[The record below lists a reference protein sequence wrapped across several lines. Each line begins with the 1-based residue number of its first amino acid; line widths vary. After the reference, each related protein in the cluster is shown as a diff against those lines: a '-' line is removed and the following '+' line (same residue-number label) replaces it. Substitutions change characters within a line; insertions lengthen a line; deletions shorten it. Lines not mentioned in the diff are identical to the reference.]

1 MFDRVGCALR
11 TIERNGAPGASWQ
24 ESLSS
29 NRVSRMLTMMTF
41 SHTLAAI
48 ALRLKRKEISVM
60 CSKIFAA
67 AVIFMAT
74 ALITSSFA
82 SAASDEFYRGK
93 VIRVVVGFSAGGG
106 FDAYARA
113 LSRRIGKYIPG
124 EPSVIVENMP
134 GAGSL
139 IAANHVYRVAK
150 PDGLTIGHFNG
161 NQILGQ
167 LLDSPGIEFDAR
179 KMGWIGAP
187 GYNHDLCII
196 SRQSGVASAEQ
207 WLASKTPLKVGGTAR
222 GATTDDGPK
231 VLKEAIGLP
240 LRVISGYKGTA
251 EIRVAV
257 ESGEVD
263 GLCGVSWMSV
273 RTTWHKAMESGQAI
287 VVLQSATKAHPDLPK
302 VPLSMSFAKTPEA
315 RQLLNAGIHQPSA
328 VTYGYSLP
336 PGTPKDRVQI
346 LRKAFAETVKDRE
359 FLAEAAK
366 ANLEISP
373 ASGEEIEQAIQ
384 NMFKTPPP
392 VVAKLKEILK

>member
-1 MFDRVGCALR
+1 MRF
-11 TIERNGAPGASWQ
+11 
-24 ESLSS
+24 
-29 NRVSRMLTMMTF
+29 
-41 SHTLAAI
+41 
-48 ALRLKRKEISVM
+48 RLL
-60 CSKIFAA
+60 
-67 AVIFMAT
+67 AT
-74 ALITSSFA
+74 ALTFGAMALVTSSLV
-82 SAASDEFYRGK
+82 SAAADDFYRGK
-93 VIRVVVGFSAGGG
+93 VIRIVVGFSAGGG

-113 LSRRIGKYIPG
+113 LSRRMGKYIPG
-124 EPSVIVENMP
+124 EPTVIVENMP

-167 LLDSPGIEFDAR
+167 LIGSPGIEFDAR
-179 KMGWIGAP
+179 KMLWIGAP
-187 GYNHDLCII
+187 GYNHDLCIV
-196 SRQSGVASAEQ
+196 SRQSGIASAEQ

-287 VVLQSATKAHPDLPK
+287 VALQNATKAHADLPK
-302 VPLSMSFAKTPEA
+302 VPLAMSFAKTPEA
-315 RQLLNAGIHQPSA
+315 RQLLDAGIHQPSA

-336 PGTPKDRVQI
+336 PETPKDRVQV
-346 LRKAFAETVKDRE
+346 LRKAFTETVKDRE
-359 FLAEAAK
+359 FLAEAVK
-366 ANLEISP
+366 ANLEIAP
-373 ASGEEIEQAIQ
+373 ESGEEIEQAIQ
-384 NMFKTPPP
+384 KMFKTPAPI
-392 VVAKLKEILK
+392 VAKLKEILK